1 MICVNINFHRA
12 TVLNYLLKFIRN
24 SPIEYLPNVI
34 SKQKSDFITKS
45 QLVIDFIK
53 QESKL
58 P

>member
-24 SPIEYLPNVI
+24 SPIEYLSNII